1 MRLIKFIF
9 VNFIIFLLLT
19 NYSSF
24 AAIKNNIIAKVGNQI
39 ITSYELEN
47 KIKTT
52 LILSK
57 EQINQNNIDKIKNL
71 SLNSLINYK
80 LKSSELSR
88 YNLKINQVAIVNQLR
103 KLAINLGISENELSF
118 FFKNNNIDYEKYIDE
133 IRTEFLWQKLIFDIY
148 SKKIIIDENEIITE
162 LNNILKKNK
171 KIDEFRLA
179 EIELIFNTKNEKN
192 KLVQEIENSISQIGF
207 ANAAN
212 KFSLASSA
220 ANGGDIGWISST
232 GLSEQILNTIK
243 NLKPGEISK
252 PLIQVNKI
260 IFLKLLDKRV
270 IKSNEKINIEKL
282 KLSLIN
288 KKRNELLNLYSNNH
302 LSKKRNSTL
311 IDIQ

>member
-103 KLAINLGISENELSF
+103 KLE
-118 FFKNNNIDYEKYIDE
+118 
-133 IRTEFLWQKLIFDIY
+133 
-148 SKKIIIDENEIITE
+148 
-162 LNNILKKNK
+162 
-171 KIDEFRLA
+171 
-179 EIELIFNTKNEKN
+179 
-192 KLVQEIENSISQIGF
+192 
-207 ANAAN
+207 
-212 KFSLASSA
+212 
-220 ANGGDIGWISST
+220 
-232 GLSEQILNTIK
+232 
-243 NLKPGEISK
+243 
-252 PLIQVNKI
+252 
-260 IFLKLLDKRV
+260 
-270 IKSNEKINIEKL
+270 
-282 KLSLIN
+282 
-288 KKRNELLNLYSNNH
+288 
-302 LSKKRNSTL
+302 
-311 IDIQ
+311 